1 MKNSVDNIFLVGPM
15 GAGKTTI
22 GKLLAQELKLDFYDS
37 DQEIDDRC
45 GADISWIFDM
55 EGEEGF
61 RLREEKII
69 EELTGKNKIVLATG
83 GGVVIS
89 EANRRL
95 LHSRG
100 VVIYLVTTIKQQVDR
115 TRRDTKRPLLQNV
128 DDPEAKL
135 RSLMEESETLYQEIA
150 DHMVMTNRRSAKMI
164 SKEIVSLIHGAE

>member
-1 MKNSVDNIFLVGPM
+1 M
-15 GAGKTTI
+15 
-22 GKLLAQELKLDFYDS
+22 
-37 DQEIDDRC
+37 
-45 GADISWIFDM
+45 
-55 EGEEGF
+55 
-61 RLREEKII
+61 
-69 EELTGKNKIVLATG
+69 
-83 GGVVIS
+83 VIS

-135 RSLMEESETLYQEIA
+135 RSLMEERETLYQEIA